1 MEREGWNGS
10 LNKNAKNRTERE
22 DRISTQNGM
31 EQDGTKRNDTRKKE
45 GERND
50 LAEGPHSRTEWNNFK
65 KGGTCPALYTRI

>member
-1 MEREGWNGS
+1 
-10 LNKNAKNRTERE
+10 
-22 DRISTQNGM
+22 M

-50 LAEGPHSRTEWNNFK
+50 LAEGPHSRTEWNNLK